1 MMAGERLIPTE
12 AGLTA
17 VPTVR
22 RDKETTMQTRVAA
35 APVLEAPGSEAP
47 GSEALGSEVLNAKV
61 SSTKVP
67 DISLEQETNP
77 WLAQAARFDE
87 AATRLKL
94 DAGLWKVLRY
104 PAREIIVHIPVT
116 MDDGRIEVFTGYRV
130 QHSVARGPA
139 KGGIR
144 YSPEVSLDEVRALAS
159 WMTWKCAVV
168 NIPFGGAK
176 GGVIC
181 DPKNMS
187 QGELE
192 RMTRRYTA
200 SLIEFIGP
208 EKDVPAPDMNTNEQT
223 MAWIMDTYSMHMGQ
237 TVTGVVTGK
246 PVNIGGSRG
255 RREATGRGI
264 SVVCDQA
271 LKHLN
276 MLPESTTV
284 IIQGFG
290 NVGSNAARI
299 LWDKGYE
306 IIGIG
311 EYDGALFNPAGID
324 ISELLEHKA
333 RKGVIH
339 GFAGAEA
346 FDKDDLLTLQC
357 GLLIPAATENV
368 ITSRNADRL
377 QCRIL
382 CEGANGPTTTVAD
395 DILAKK
401 GVFIIPD
408 ILANAGGVTT
418 SYFEWVQDRMGY
430 FWTESE
436 VNQRLDLIMID
447 SFNDVLQYSIAHGV
461 NNRIAAY
468 MLAIDRVAYTTRQRG
483 IYA

>member
-1 MMAGERLIPTE
+1 MAGERLVPTE
-12 AGLTA
+12 ASLAGL
-17 VPTVR
+17 PTLGR
-22 RDKETTMQTRVAA
+22 TPGQTGPTPEKESPMQTTTPT
-35 APVLEAPGSEAP
+35 AP
-47 GSEALGSEVLNAKV
+47 N
-61 SSTKVP
+61 
-67 DISLEQETNP
+67 SLELETNP

-87 AATRLKL
+87 AAKRLNL
-94 DAGLWKVLRY
+94 EPGIWKVLRY
-104 PAREIIVHIPVT
+104 PSREIIVHIPVS
-116 MDDGRIEVFTGYRV
+116 MDDGSIEVFTGYRV
-130 QHSVARGPA
+130 QHSISRGPC

-144 YSPEVSLDEVRALAS
+144 YGPDVSLDEVRALAS

-187 QGELE
+187 EGELE

-200 SLIEFIGP
+200 ALIEFIGP
-208 EKDVPAPDMNTNEQT
+208 EKDVPAPDMDTNEQT

-237 TVTGVVTGK
+237 TMTSVVTGK
-246 PVNIGGSRG
+246 PVSLGGSRG

-264 SVVCDQA
+264 SVVTDQA

-276 MLPESTTV
+276 MIPSETTV

-290 NVGSNAARI
+290 NVGSNAAKL
-299 LWDKGYE
+299 LWDKGYK

-311 EYDGALFNPAGID
+311 EYDGGLFNPEGLD

-333 RKGVIH
+333 RTGSIH
-339 GFAGAEA
+339 GFKGGEA
-346 FDKDDLLTLQC
+346 FDKDAILIEKCDV
-357 GLLIPAATENV
+357 LIPAATENV
-368 ITSRNADRL
+368 ITSRNAGAL
-377 QCRIL
+377 KCRIL
-382 CEGANGPTTTVAD
+382 CEGANGPTTPVAD
-395 DILAKK
+395 DILSEK
-401 GVFIIPD
+401 GIFVIPD

-430 FWTESE
+430 FWTEDE
-436 VNQRLDLIMID
+436 VNQRLDRIMID
-447 SFNDVLQYSIAHGV
+447 SFNDVLHFSIAHGV

-468 MLAIDRVAYTTRQRG
+468 MLAIDRVAHTTKQRG